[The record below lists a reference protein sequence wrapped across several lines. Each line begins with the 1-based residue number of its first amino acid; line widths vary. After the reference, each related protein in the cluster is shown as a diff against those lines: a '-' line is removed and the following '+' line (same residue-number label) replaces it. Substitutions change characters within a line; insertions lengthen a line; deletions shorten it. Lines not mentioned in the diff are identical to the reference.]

1 MKYMAKT
8 GYFSNVFIVINNAI
22 LKNKFLR
29 NIKVLFYYIDGII
42 LSFIKKPKKEY
53 NKKQKVF
60 IVYNLSLGDGAM
72 FNCALKNIREIYPK
86 DKYEITIVCQKGL
99 NKIYEATKLFDKVLP
114 FNFTKFA
121 VSIKERKNIFKEL
134 RKEKYDILLAPIGI
148 EECSTNILISRAV
161 CAEQKVGIINYG
173 RNVTCSKK
181 IYQKIY
187 NKIIEVNNKE
197 MHLIDH
203 YFEFFNKLG
212 NINKSPEFVDLPS
225 DDIEKKHLK
234 IIL

>member
-86 DKYEITIVCQKGL
+86 D
-99 NKIYEATKLFDKVLP
+99 
-114 FNFTKFA
+114 
-121 VSIKERKNIFKEL
+121 
-134 RKEKYDILLAPIGI
+134 KYDILLAPIGI